1 MKLYGTLGRVPVPYP
16 GTIPSLGK
24 SACCTWLW
32 GIVAKINPGGLQPI
46 IREKGG
52 TEVDSSSP
60 ELPLCSFFDKGKTL
74 PGEWSLRSDRLA
86 ENSVPDGPKRY
97 LGSASNKY
105 WLERIKKLENSRTS
119 THTRPLAGMGGG
131 AASPPASLSNVPKQ
145 AALVADAKMQLLG
158 QLFGIPELQPAPSKP
173 ESKFYVT
180 LGVMK
185 SRVRVRAESPGAR
198 RARQYHGMAFSRRSQ
213 RLVNDRT
220 GEIVSLTRYL
230 TLEPAEQPFYKP
242 LGVFRTGTRSEIFEF
257 SEKSASR
264 LCEAS
269 HEATAELKQ
278 QGIKPGFMLTLT
290 YPGDW
295 RSVAPDGR
303 AVKRHLDKMERRLK
317 RYFKRLDMD
326 FSALWFLEFQKR
338 GAPHFHLI
346 MWGAHLTLSD
356 SQLRAAQTDLRIAWA
371 EVVGHADPIH
381 HERHKRRGVGFE
393 RMRKGHLGYAAK
405 YAKKM
410 QQKAVPDEFANV
422 GRFWGFWKHKTAVPD
437 VLELQLTLE
446 QLDSLGEALAM
457 AVLPVSLPFAN
468 RLLGTLLPRVEKD
481 WNGNTTKIG
490 EVNGSLTVF
499 GEAAV
504 KAVWDWLGAG
514 FRYER
519 KHTAA
524 VAGSG

>member
-1 MKLYGTLGRVPVPYP
+1 M
-16 GTIPSLGK
+16 
-24 SACCTWLW
+24 
-32 GIVAKINPGGLQPI
+32 
-46 IREKGG
+46 
-52 TEVDSSSP
+52 DSSSL
-60 ELPLCSFFDKGKTL
+60 ELPSCSFFDSVKTL
-74 PGEWSLRSDRLA
+74 PGEWSLRSDRHS
-86 ENSVPDGPKRY
+86 ENYVSDGPKRG
-97 LGSASNKY
+97 LGRWSHKY
-105 WLERIKKLENSRTS
+105 WSERIKNLENSRTS
-119 THTRPLAGMGGG
+119 TSTRAPGVGGGGG
-131 AASPPASLSNVPKQ
+131 AASPASLSHVPKQ
-145 AALVADAKMQLLG
+145 AAPVADAKMRLLG
-158 QLFGIPELQPAPSKP
+158 QLFGIPELQSAPSKP

-213 RLVNDRT
+213 RLVNDGT
-220 GEIVSLTRYL
+220 GEILSLTRYL
-230 TLEPAEQPFYKP
+230 ALEPAEQPLYKP
-242 LGVFRTGTRSEIFEF
+242 LGDFRTGTRGKILEF
-257 SEKSASR
+257 SEKSRGR
-264 LCEAS
+264 LCEFA
-269 HEATAELKQ
+269 HETTAELKQ

-317 RYFKRLDMD
+317 RYFERLDMD

-346 MWGAHLTLSD
+346 MWGARLTLSD

-410 QQKAVPDEFANV
+410 KQKAVPDEFANV

-437 VLELQLTLE
+437 VLELTLTYE
-446 QLDSLGEALAM
+446 QLQNLTEALAYSVM
-457 AVLPVSLPFAN
+457 KKSLPFAN
-468 RLLGTLLPRVEKD
+468 RVFKTLLPETKRD
-481 WNGNTTKIG
+481 WDGNLTKIG
-490 EVNGSLTVF
+490 ELNGSCTVF
-499 GEAAV
+499 GELAV
-504 KAVWDWLGAG
+504 KAVWDWVGAG
-514 FRYER
+514 FKLEH
-519 KHTAA
+519 KPTAML
-524 VAGSG
+524 VLDG